1 MTLTIVD
8 VHTYDIRFPTSQSL
22 AGSDAMN
29 NDPDYSAA
37 YVVLQTDHPYGLE
50 GHGLTF
56 TIGRGNEVCVAAIR
70 ALAPLVIGRTLES
83 FTSDMR
89 AFWRHITGDS
99 QLRWIG
105 PEKGV
110 IHLATAAVVN
120 AVWDLWAKV
129 EGKPLWKLLTDMTP
143 EQLVSCID
151 FRYITDALTPG
162 EALEILHRQAPAK
175 AQREAEM
182 LQHGFPAYTTGA
194 GWSGYSDE
202 QMRLLCREALANG
215 WRHFKL
221 KVGLSR
227 ENDLRRARIMRE
239 EIGPQSTLML
249 DANQVWEVN
258 EAIAAMQH
266 LAAFDP
272 LWIEE
277 PTSPDDILGHA
288 SIARAIEP
296 VRVATGEHV
305 QNRIIFKQ
313 LFQTK
318 AIGIC
323 QADACRV
330 GGVNEVLAILLM
342 ATRFGIP
349 VCPHAGGVGLCEYV
363 QHISLFDY
371 IAISGSLENRMI
383 EYTPHLHEHFVHPA
397 IVKGG
402 RYMPPDAPGYSVTMY
417 PASIAAYSYPG
428 GSAWAGERSVGA
440 DVSHPRRVGQAIGL
454 KPDQIEAY
462 ERLHAAVWPEVLA
475 MIHAC
480 NIRNYSIFRYGELLF
495 AYFEYVG
502 DDYEADMAKI
512 AADPKTREWWTWTE
526 PMQAPLA
533 TRSPG
538 EWWATIKEVFHTD

>member
-1 MTLTIVD
+1 LALTIVD
-8 VHTYDIRFPTSQSL
+8 VHAYDIRFPTSRTL

-29 NDPDYSAA
+29 IDPDYSAA
-37 YVVLQTDHPYGLE
+37 YVVLETDHASGLE
-50 GHGLTF
+50 GHGMTF

-70 ALAPLVIGRTLES
+70 ALAPLVTGRTLES

-89 AFWRHITGDS
+89 SFWRYITGDS

-120 AVWDLWAKV
+120 AIWDLWAKV

-143 EQLVSCID
+143 EELVSCID
-151 FRYITDALTPG
+151 FRYISDALTPH
-162 EALEILHRQAPAK
+162 EALDLLRRQAQTK

-202 QMRLLCREALANG
+202 QMRLLCREALTKG

-221 KVGLSR
+221 KVGLSLQD
-227 ENDLRRARIMRE
+227 DLRRASIMRE
-239 EIGPQSTLML
+239 EIGPENTLML

-258 EAIAAMQH
+258 EAISAMQH
-266 LAAFDP
+266 LAAFGP

-288 SIARAIEP
+288 AIARAIAP
-296 VRVATGEHV
+296 IRVATGEHV

-313 LFQTK
+313 LFQAN

-323 QADACRV
+323 QIDACRV

-342 ATRFGIP
+342 AARFGIP

-363 QHISLFDY
+363 QHLSLFDY

-397 IVKGG
+397 IIKGG
-402 RYMPPDAPGYSVTMY
+402 RYVPPNAPGYSVTMY
-417 PASIAAYSYPG
+417 PASIAAYSYPN
-428 GSAWAGERSVGA
+428 GSAWAEER
-440 DVSHPRRVGQAIGL
+440 R
-454 KPDQIEAY
+454 
-462 ERLHAAVWPEVLA
+462 
-475 MIHAC
+475 
-480 NIRNYSIFRYGELLF
+480 
-495 AYFEYVG
+495 
-502 DDYEADMAKI
+502 
-512 AADPKTREWWTWTE
+512 
-526 PMQAPLA
+526 
-533 TRSPG
+533 
-538 EWWATIKEVFHTD
+538 